1 MKNKRIRSGIGACIG
16 MLLLILDGK
25 TALEGARSGIDLC
38 IKTVVPSLFPFFLL
52 SMLLTSA
59 CMGSSVKALHPVG
72 RLLGI
77 PRGAESI
84 PIAGFLGGYPVG
96 AQSIAYA
103 FRGGQ
108 LSQKDAQRLL
118 GFCNN
123 AGPAFLFGMIACL
136 FPRRW
141 MAWSLW
147 IIHIAAAVLTA
158 LLLPGK
164 PLRETSM
171 TPGSPL
177 SISAALTNT
186 VRVMATVCGW
196 VILFRVVISFL
207 NRWMLWILPA
217 PARIAVTG
225 LLELSN
231 GCCELTAISDT
242 SLRFILCSGMLAF
255 GGLCVAM
262 QTASVTEGLSLKT
275 FFQGKLMQTCFSL
288 LLAWAVISGELL
300 PCGCLLLL
308 FVVITRKI
316 QNFSR
321 NRAPVGV

>member
-1 MKNKRIRSGIGACIG
+1 
-16 MLLLILDGK
+16 
-25 TALEGARSGIDLC
+25 
-38 IKTVVPSLFPFFLL
+38 
-52 SMLLTSA
+52 
-59 CMGSSVKALHPVG
+59 
-72 RLLGI
+72 
-77 PRGAESI
+77 
-84 PIAGFLGGYPVG
+84 
-96 AQSIAYA
+96 
-103 FRGGQ
+103 
-108 LSQKDAQRLL
+108 
-118 GFCNN
+118 
-123 AGPAFLFGMIACL
+123 
-136 FPRRW
+136 
-141 MAWSLW
+141 
-147 IIHIAAAVLTA
+147 
-158 LLLPGK
+158 
-164 PLRETSM
+164 M